1 MKKKENFNKELCSTL
16 CKMIKEKLDR
26 HTCYHDFVMYDM
38 AIGCGPKVMKKI
50 YFDKCLKDRLD
61 ADDVA
66 GGSVLLTF

>member
-1 MKKKENFNKELCSTL
+1 
-16 CKMIKEKLDR
+16 MIKEKLDR

-61 ADDVA
+61 ADDV
-66 GGSVLLTF
+66 GEDLYLLTF